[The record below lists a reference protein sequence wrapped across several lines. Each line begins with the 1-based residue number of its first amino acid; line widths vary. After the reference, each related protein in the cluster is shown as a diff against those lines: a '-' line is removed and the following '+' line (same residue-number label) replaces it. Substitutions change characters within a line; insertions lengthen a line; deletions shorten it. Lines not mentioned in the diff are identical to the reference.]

1 MSDKMGKWFRR
12 KEFECKCGNCGFDAV
27 DKELLDILTWIRDHF
42 NAPVTITSG
51 CRCATHNKNVG
62 GASKSQ
68 HVLGKAADFQ
78 VKGFTPQA
86 VQAELNKE
94 LPKDKYGLGYGKTFT
109 HIDVR
114 EKAARF
120 DY

>member
-1 MSDKMGKWFRR
+1 MNKYFKR
-12 KEFECKCGNCGFDAV
+12 KEFACKCGCGFDAV
-27 DKELLDILTWIRDHF
+27 DAELLNLLTWIREHF
-42 NAPVTITSG
+42 NAPVTITSAA
-51 CRCATHNKNVG
+51 RCPTHNKNVG
-62 GASKSQ
+62 GAKASQ
-68 HVLGKAADFQ
+68 HIHAKAADFQ
-78 VKGFTPQA
+78 IKGFTPQE
-86 VQAELNKE
+86 VQAELNKS